1 MSGRV
6 QEIMQLKKQCLR
18 ENNMNYLTN
27 YYKNL
32 SEQLQEKVN
41 HLENVLVEYQLKTR
55 ANKQSRTGERIP
67 VRDVVLQ
74 DMYDDQFEV
83 SPAKGKGAARER
95 TGMMPATGV
104 FPQFGI
110 NQEQDYVIDTA
121 APYMTD
127 DNPIKRA
134 LRHGGS
140 IEADASQISMN
151 PRERGRNVR
160 GAGKKKLKKEIAIA
174 REESKKPYSERRR
187 DASSR
192 DTRMVR
198 NETIRAGQQEKTR
211 KAVLANAIR
220 RAQEMEAKKTNITNP
235 EEYARLQA
243 LIKRI

>member
-1 MSGRV
+1 
-6 QEIMQLKKQCLR
+6 
-18 ENNMNYLTN
+18 MNYLTN

-32 SEQLQEKVN
+32 SEQLQEQIN
-41 HLENVLVEYQLKTR
+41 HLENILVEYRLKKR
-55 ANKQSRTGERIP
+55 VDKKSRSGKKVA

-83 SPAKGKGAARER
+83 TPAKGKGAARER

-104 FPQFGI
+104 FPQFGV
-110 NQEQDYVIDTA
+110 NQEQGYVVDTA

-127 DNPIKRA
+127 DNPIKAA
-134 LRHGGS
+134 LRGGGS

-174 REESKKPYSERRR
+174 REESKKPYSQRRQ

-192 DTRMVR
+192 DTRMIR
-198 NETIRAGQQEKTR
+198 NETIRAGQQERVR
-211 KAVLANAIR
+211 KSVLANAIR
-220 RAQEMEAKKTNITNP
+220 RAQDMEAKKTNITNP
-235 EEYARLQA
+235 EEYARIQA
-243 LIKRI
+243 LIRRI